1 MLLSVIEG
9 KMYSLLRDLLA
20 PDRPDSKTFTQLAE
34 TLMEHFQPKTL
45 VIAERFYFHSRN
57 QKTTETIG
65 QYVAELRRLA
75 THCEFRDTLSDA
87 VRDRLVCRIANR
99 AMQCRLLTEIN
110 LTLSHAM
117 EIAQGME
124 ATEENVHKLKV
135 TADQDKQSVHRF
147 APADHPKACYRC
159 GGTDHVASACRFKEA
174 ICRKCQKRG
183 HIARVCRS
191 SGEQKKHSSND
202 YKWKHHGQGKYRKET
217 HNIQEEHMALFSVK
231 KSHSRDPITVELKVN
246 GKVLPM
252 EVDTGAAVSLI
263 PTTTKQQLFP
273 DIPLTTSTT
282 VLTTYTGERIKVA
295 GKMKVEVRYGGKVHM
310 LQLYVVEGEGPSLLG
325 RDWLLEIKLD
335 WGSIKVASVN
345 AGAREVEALLTKYQE
360 VFEEGLGQM
369 NTFQATLHLMPD
381 ATPRF
386 LKARSVP
393 IALKEGIEVELDH
406 LEKAGV
412 VERVTRSQWA
422 APIVPVPK
430 RDGKLHLCGD
440 YKVTCNPMLEMDKYP
455 LPKPDDLFATIAG
468 GKSFTK
474 IDLTN
479 AYQQMILDEDSRD
492 LVTINTHKGL
502 YRYIRLPF
510 GVASAPAI
518 FQKTMDMV
526 LQGLPSVICY
536 LDDLLITGR
545 REKEHLANLKQVL
558 QRLKQYGIRAKHS
571 KCSFLSPSVEYLGH
585 CVDATGLHMTH
596 SKVEAIQKAP
606 RPGNIQ
612 ELRSFLGF
620 VHY

>member
-1 MLLSVIEG
+1 
-9 KMYSLLRDLLA
+9 
-20 PDRPDSKTFTQLAE
+20 
-34 TLMEHFQPKTL
+34 
-45 VIAERFYFHSRN
+45 
-57 QKTTETIG
+57 
-65 QYVAELRRLA
+65 
-75 THCEFRDTLSDA
+75 
-87 VRDRLVCRIANR
+87 
-99 AMQCRLLTEIN
+99 
-110 LTLSHAM
+110 
-117 EIAQGME
+117 
-124 ATEENVHKLKV
+124 
-135 TADQDKQSVHRF
+135 
-147 APADHPKACYRC
+147 
-159 GGTDHVASACRFKEA
+159 
-174 ICRKCQKRG
+174 
-183 HIARVCRS
+183 
-191 SGEQKKHSSND
+191 
-202 YKWKHHGQGKYRKET
+202 
-217 HNIQEEHMALFSVK
+217 
-231 KSHSRDPITVELKVN
+231 
-246 GKVLPM
+246 M

-310 LQLYVVEGEGPSLLG
+310 LQLYVVEGEGPSFLG

-369 NTFQATLHLMPD
+369 NTFQATLHLTPD

-393 IALKEGIEVELDH
+393 IALKEGIEVELDR

-440 YKVTCNPMLEMDKYP
+440 YKVTCNPMLEVDKYP

-502 YRYIRLPF
+502 SRYTKLPF

-545 REKEHLANLKQVL
+545 MEKEHLTNLKQVL
-558 QRLKQYGIRAKHS
+558 QRLKQYGIRANHS

-585 CVDATGLHMTH
+585 RVDATGLHTTLHTTH

-620 VHY
+620 VHYYGKFLQNLLTLLHPLNTLLKDDKSWDWTQECEKAFVAAKKLLTAAPVLVHYDPSLPIQMAGGASAYGIGAVISHILPNGQERPIAYASCSTLGQRAQLRTD